1 MIFITSQNK
10 NTMAKDPAFL
20 FYPNDYLGGTMGMTF
35 EQKGAYIELLM
46 MQFNHGKFTE
56 AQAKQ
61 VLSICSASVWQVVK
75 QKFRTDGEYF
85 WNQRLEDEIVKRKKF
100 SESRRINALGGSK
113 KKKKDEASAKHMH
126 QHMENENENRNI
138 DGVIDYLNT
147 KTEKNF
153 KTVDANRKNIRARLN
168 DGFTIDDCKKVI
180 DIKCAEW
187 NNTEYSKYLNPETL
201 FRPSK
206 FEKYLNQEPVKSNYG
221 RMVG

>member
-1 MIFITSQNK
+1 
-10 NTMAKDPAFL
+10 
-20 FYPNDYLGGTMGMTF
+20 
-35 EQKGAYIELLM
+35 
-46 MQFNHGKFTE
+46 
-56 AQAKQ
+56 
-61 VLSICSASVWQVVK
+61 
-75 QKFRTDGEYF
+75 
-85 WNQRLEDEIVKRKKF
+85 
-100 SESRRINALGGSK
+100 
-113 KKKKDEASAKHMH
+113 
-126 QHMENENENRNI
+126 MENENENRNI